1 MEDFG
6 ITYVRFL
13 CCRPRPLQQLPTPA
27 TSPGTT
33 EPSHAPPQS
42 VPIHDAVTTVPTHA
56 TRHPHLRH
64 PGSHLQHVRRLLHA
78 RLLAQEAQEG
88 EETEDRGTG
97 HGEEEKPGGL
107 HDVPLGV
114 PAEAPAGQGVLPQV
128 HQMDQQGEGCL
139 QAGRLQGGVQAVGHA
154 QEQAG
159 HELRDH
165 GEGTEVLLP
174 ARHPGQGGRP
184 AAGVPV
190 RGGPQGYSR
199 NRLYRSRVN
208 WP

>member
-1 MEDFG
+1 MDVA
-6 ITYVRFL
+6 YVSLL
-13 CCRPRPLQQLPTPA
+13 CSRPRPLQQLPTPA
-27 TSPGTT
+27 TSPSTT
-33 EPSHAPPQS
+33 EPPHAPPQS
-42 VPIHDAVTTVPTHA
+42 VPLHDAVATVPTDA

-78 RLLAQEAQEG
+78 GLLAQETQEG
-88 EETEDRGTG
+88 EEAEDRGTG
-97 HGEEEKPGGL
+97 HGEEEKSGGI

-114 PAEAPAGQGVLPQV
+114 PAETPPGQGVLSQV
-128 HQMDQQGEGCL
+128 HQVDQQGEGRL
-139 QAGRLQGGVQAVGHA
+139 QAGRLEGGVQAVGYA
-154 QEQAG
+154 QEQAR

-165 GEGTEVLLP
+165 GKGPEVLLP

-199 NRLYRSRVN
+199 NRLYGSRVN
-208 WP
+208 GLRR